1 MYRTTSWLLQVL
13 VLVGLDITCL
23 EVWSLGPILSTSLS
37 AQSVVSVRQDASGYR
52 LLVDG
57 KEFRVQGV
65 GGDQHLE
72 LLAQLGGNCIRTW
85 STDGLDEIL
94 EAAHRQGLKVCVG
107 LWLGH
112 TRHGFDYQS
121 EVQVERQLKACLEA
135 VARYKDHPA
144 LLMWGIGNEMEGD
157 GDNPAIWYAV
167 EHIAREIKRLDP
179 HHPTCTIIAEIGPGG
194 AKLKAIDRYCPSID
208 IVGINSYGGV
218 FNLPQRVTESGFR
231 RPYIVTEHGPL
242 GPWEASKTRWKA
254 AVEPTS
260 SEKGELYARGF
271 EVNAIKNRSQCLGTF
286 AFLWGH
292 KQETTAT
299 WFGMLLP
306 SGERL
311 AAADLMSQVW
321 GQMLSLAACPDIR
334 ALKLERVDGLKPGER
349 VQGELV
355 LDDKAS
361 SFTIRWKIVAD
372 SLYFGTG
379 GDRENDEAVVETELN
394 SKDNK
399 VEFRVPESGG
409 AYRLF
414 AYVSNGKGGAAVAN
428 VPFFVD
434 APVKPKN
441 APKGLLPYFLYAD
454 SLEQKVF
461 VPSGYM
467 GNGAAIEMDED
478 CSDNPK
484 VGTKCLRV
492 SYKAKDQWGG
502 VLWQSPPND
511 WKGESPGG
519 LNFSE
524 AQAVEF
530 WARGE
535 KGDEVV
541 SFVVGAIDGNAMY
554 RDTSRHELKDVKLT
568 KEWKKHRI
576 DLSNSDL
583 SRIKTAFGWSL
594 ASHGSEVT
602 FYLDDI
608 QYR

>member
-1 MYRTTSWLLQVL
+1 MHRIISSLSQLL
-13 VLVGLDITCL
+13 VLMGLDIVCL
-23 EVWSLGPILSTSLS
+23 EVGLFSPIPSSRLL
-37 AQSVVSVRQDASGYR
+37 AQTVVSVGQDFSGYR
-52 LLVDG
+52 LFVDG
-57 KEFRVQGV
+57 SEFRIQGV

-85 STDGLDEIL
+85 STDRLDEIL
-94 EAAHRQGLKVCVG
+94 EAAHRQRLKVCVG

-121 EVQVERQLKACLEA
+121 EVQVERQFKACLEA
-135 VARYKDHPA
+135 VAKYKDHPA

-179 HHPTCTIIAEIGPGG
+179 HHPTCTVIAEIGPSG
-194 AKLKAIDRYCPSID
+194 AKLKALDRYCPSID

-218 FNLPQRVTESGFR
+218 FNLPQRVTECGFR

-242 GPWEASKTRWKA
+242 GPWEASKTRWNA

-260 SEKGELYARGF
+260 TEKGEFYARGF

-306 SGERL
+306 NGERL
-311 AAADLMSQVW
+311 AAADAISKVW
-321 GQMLSLAACPDIR
+321 GREIKVEACPEIKE
-334 ALKLERVDGLKPGER
+334 LKLERVDGLKPGER
-349 VQGELV
+349 VKGELV
-355 LDDKAS
+355 FNGRVS
-361 SFTIRWKIVAD
+361 SSVVRWKIVVD

-379 GDRENDEAVVETELN
+379 GDRENDEAEVETELK
-394 SKDNK
+394 SKGNI

-434 APVKPKN
+434 APVKPMI
-441 APKGLLPYFLYAD
+441 APKGELPYFLYAD

-467 GNGAAIEMDED
+467 GNGTAIEMDED
-478 CSDNPK
+478 WRDNPK
-484 VGTKCLRV
+484 IGSKCLRV

-519 LNFSE
+519 LDFSE
-524 AQAVEF
+524 AKSVEF

-541 SFVVGAIDGNAMY
+541 SFLVGVIDGNGMY

-568 KEWKKHRI
+568 KEWKKYRI

-594 ASHGSEVT
+594 ASQGSEVT

-608 QYR
+608 QYQ